1 MAKIA
6 KKKTEQATASE
17 VKSET
22 TKDRSSLGR
31 MKRLLLAHNETVEDK
46 VATVKIAQLVD
57 NGRFE
62 TAFKTLMKR

>member
-57 NGRFE
+57 KGRFE